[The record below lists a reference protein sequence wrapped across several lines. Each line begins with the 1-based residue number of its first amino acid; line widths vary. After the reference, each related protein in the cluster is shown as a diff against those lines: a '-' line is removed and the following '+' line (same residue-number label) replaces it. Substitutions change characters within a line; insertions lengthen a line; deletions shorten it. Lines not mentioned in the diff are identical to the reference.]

1 MVADV
6 QQTEDLVKKLQS
18 EISDLY
24 ETNERLEEE
33 VENAQYMQQQNQKDV
48 QVLHQN
54 DHMQKRVLDLKSR
67 GDNLTIEMK
76 KLMDSIQLES
86 YRQVLER

>member
-1 MVADV
+1 MVADM

-48 QVLHQN
+48 QALHQN